1 MDSAIPI
8 IAPQWFCHDNS
19 STRQKSIG
27 KTGMKL
33 QNIAVP
39 TKIMHRGMTIFD
51 FFEEALSRRVPGLP
65 YANEKGQIVGRIS
78 VRNIYKK
85 LAVPDNV
92 LIIADMLGDLS
103 DKLDPPEIKIAEL
116 MASPVEGYLLDEIPT
131 VSSVSSAVKA
141 FALMEV
147 HNSSYIFLIDD
158 GEYKGVVTRM
168 DLARRMLEVYKEL
181 HKDKLPVS

>member
-1 MDSAIPI
+1 
-8 IAPQWFCHDNS
+8 
-19 STRQKSIG
+19 
-27 KTGMKL
+27 MKL

-39 TKIMHRGMTIFD
+39 TKIMRHGMTVFD
-51 FFEEALSRRVPGLP
+51 FFEEALSRKVPGLP
-65 YANEKGQIVGRIS
+65 YANEEGRIVGRIS

-103 DKLDPPEIKIAEL
+103 DSLDPPEIKVAEL
-116 MASPVEGYLLDEIPT
+116 MDSPVEAYLLEGIPS
-131 VSSVSSAVKA
+131 VSSGSSAVKA

-158 GEYKGVVTRM
+158 EEYKGVVTRM
-168 DLARRMLEVYKEL
+168 DLARRMLEIYKET
-181 HKDKLPVS
+181 HKGKLPVS